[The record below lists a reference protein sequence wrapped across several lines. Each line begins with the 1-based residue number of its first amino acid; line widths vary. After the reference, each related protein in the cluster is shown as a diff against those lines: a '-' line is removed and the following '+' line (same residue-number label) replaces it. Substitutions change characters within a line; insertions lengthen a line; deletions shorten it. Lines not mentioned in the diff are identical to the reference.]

1 MFSQVNPQKLDR
13 IGFFLFILF
22 SLFMGYHA
30 WLLGFGK
37 FSHPGPGL
45 IPFLAALALL
55 LISVIQIICPNK
67 SDSGPLPDPTIPK
80 SWKKMVAITLSLL
93 AYGVFIEILGFV
105 TTTFFWLVFLFE
117 LSRPSRLTMS
127 LLGAAL
133 TTAICFVLFVI
144 LCRLQLPLGPFGF

>member
-1 MFSQVNPQKLDR
+1 MFSQMNPQKLDR
-13 IGFFLFILF
+13 VGFFLFILL
-22 SLFMGYHA
+22 SLFMGYQA
-30 WLLGFGK
+30 WLIGFGS

-45 IPFLAALALL
+45 IPFLAASALL
-55 LISVIQIICPNK
+55 LVSVIQIISPNK
-67 SDSGPLPDPTIPK
+67 EGLGPVPDPTIPE

-93 AYGVFIEILGFV
+93 AYGVLIERLGFV

-133 TTAICFVLFVI
+133 ATAICFVLFVI